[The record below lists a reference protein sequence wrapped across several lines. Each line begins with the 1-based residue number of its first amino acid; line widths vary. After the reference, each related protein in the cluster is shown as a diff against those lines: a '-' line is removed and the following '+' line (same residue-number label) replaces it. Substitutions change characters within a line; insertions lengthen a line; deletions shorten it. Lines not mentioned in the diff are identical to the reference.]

1 MILFHSGPPYRDIF
15 SLGNF
20 ADKVKRAWA
29 SFGVYLDYPAPDSPN
44 FATDPRSLGP
54 KRWRLRDHHNLIV
67 AELTGW
73 IDPSA
78 KRGSPKTFEYAWMAV
93 DISEAL
99 PAETPIPEVMHL
111 STGFIGSGISARKI
125 KPFATSSTLRSTTP
139 CGVATREGLVVPNG
153 EDTVNDGNGSIEPD
167 QRNPDREDT
176 RLFPVADDVAGLGWV
191 QHLEQGV
198 N

>member
-1 MILFHSGPPYRDIF
+1 MILLHSKHDLF

-20 ADKVKRAWA
+20 ADRVKKTWT
-29 SFGVYLDYPAPDSPN
+29 SFGVYLDYPDPAGKGFLS
-44 FATDPRSLGP
+44 DPRSLGP
-54 KRWRLRDHHNLIV
+54 KRWRLKGSNLIV

-73 IDPSA
+73 IDPAA

-176 RLFPVADDVAGLGWV
+176 RLFPVADDAAGLGWI